1 MTRKGLELQ
10 QRLSEKV
17 IGCEMEVHRV
27 LGHGFLE
34 RVYESALAIELGH
47 VSVQFERQK
56 QIEVFY
62 REQPVGEYCCDFVVE
77 NKLILELKALRVTT
91 SDHESQVLNYLKA
104 TNMTAGLLLNFG
116 SARLGIRRLVLNHD
130 DLDPI

>member
-17 IGCEMEVHRV
+17 IGCAMEVHRV

-34 RVYESALAIELGH
+34 RIYESALAIELGRA
-47 VSVQFERQK
+47 SVRFERQK
-56 QIEVFY
+56 QIKVFY
-62 REQPVGEYCCDFVVE
+62 RDQLVGEYCCDFVVE
-77 NKLILELKALRVTT
+77 NKLILELKALRLAK